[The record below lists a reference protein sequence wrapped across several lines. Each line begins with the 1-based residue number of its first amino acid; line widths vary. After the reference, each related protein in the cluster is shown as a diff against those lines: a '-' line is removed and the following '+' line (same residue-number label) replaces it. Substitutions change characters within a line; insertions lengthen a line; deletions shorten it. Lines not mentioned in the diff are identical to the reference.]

1 MSLLLPVTAAL
12 LVTAQI
18 PLATQIQLP
27 TGETVEVAADHVV
40 IEPDRQ
46 LLTASGHTEL
56 RTAEVVLRADEVTYD
71 QQAQTARAAGS
82 VMFISG
88 LFAAVADEVVVDL
101 KSNEANVKGGL
112 FMQKRGVTP
121 EALRAA
127 ETPQQLRQM
136 GETPVLISGTRIK
149 RTGPNG
155 FMVDDLAFTPCECGP
170 GEPSWRVEASDASVE
185 MGERAILKWPVVY
198 VHSVPVFALPWL
210 YIPLAERRSGLLVPR
225 PTLSGL
231 SGFGIEQPVYLTLGR
246 SYDVTFTPG
255 YYTGGG
261 TEEHVLGDVT
271 RREPRYNGIRG
282 PRLLTEFRYVPS
294 EQTRGRAT
302 LGLIYDLHPIRDPRS
317 NFFFRVGNVG
327 NAEAVTDPRGWRGEA
342 SWQHT
347 QDLGNGFFNRVDAAF
362 VSDGFYTR
370 DITADIVA
378 RELQYLRSTAV
389 AYHRGPDHYAGLDV
403 SLRQDIRWGFQY
415 LREDRV
421 PAATDPTQPVLPGPS
436 TFHKLP
442 SLTFSL
448 PERRLA
454 GRWAAGMR
462 IELTRLSPLTRTF
475 GDEGDDG
482 LFNGGGCLGIDPKQD
497 ILVLLNP
504 PCRTYLLPDG
514 RQAAE
519 PDPTQSNDVFDSAD
533 REARTRLDFSPRLT
547 TAFGLGPFMRLT
559 PALALRQD
567 FYLGEVS
574 GRFAQRGYPMVDLV
588 LDSELARVFQ
598 SRTSSYRHA
607 LIPSVQLRY
616 VPGVWGGVPSPGASP
631 ELPAQIYDEVDAALP
646 LGPGGQGQGFLH
658 AVVELTQALQ
668 LKEGDQRREVLRLRL
683 GQGFDLSRH
692 APMFGTRPAEG
703 QDGSVL
709 RDAYARLSASTS
721 VLTAGGQ
728 IRYDPN
734 TQKISQF
741 SLDTTIANTHGEALY
756 VRYDD
761 LLAEGS
767 DRMRR
772 GIDALVGPTADSQ
785 ARAQLLVAGAR
796 MSLGIGLGMRYEAFV
811 QPLARMQSPLAQ
823 QVLGVSYGPA
833 CDCWRIEGVAT
844 LRRGQKPD
852 FGFNLSVA
860 GVGAFGSG
868 G

>member
-27 TGETVEVAADHVV
+27 TGETVELAADHVV

-71 QQAQTARAAGS
+71 QQAQTARAAGG

-149 RTGPNG
+149 RNGPNG
-155 FMVDDLAFTPCECGP
+155 FIVDDLAFTPCECGP
-170 GEPSWRVEASDASVE
+170 GEPSWRVEASDATVE
-185 MGERAILKWPVVY
+185 MGERAVLKWPVVY

-210 YIPLAERRSGLLVPR
+210 YIPLAERRSGLLIPR

-231 SGFGIEQPVYLTLGR
+231 SGFGIEQPVFLTLGR
-246 SYDVTFTPG
+246 SYDLTFTPG

-261 TEEHVLGDVT
+261 TEEHRLSDAVT

-294 EQTRGRAT
+294 HQTRGRAT
-302 LGLIYDLHPIRDPRS
+302 LGVVYDLHPIRDPRS
-317 NFFFRVGNVG
+317 SVFFRTGPE
-327 NAEAVTDPRGWRGEA
+327 AQAVTDARGLRGEA

-347 QDLGNGFFNRVDAAF
+347 QDMGNGFYNRVDAAF

-370 DITADIVA
+370 DLTADIVA
-378 RELQYLRSTAV
+378 RENQYLRSTGV
-389 AYHRGPDHYAGLDV
+389 IYHRGEDHYAGLDV
-403 SLRQDIRWGFQY
+403 SLRQDIRWGFQF
-415 LREDRV
+415 LREDRE
-421 PAATDPTQPVLPGPS
+421 PAAVDPARPILPGPF
-436 TFHKLP
+436 TIHKLP
-442 SLTFSL
+442 AFTFAL

-454 GRWAAGMR
+454 GRWAAGLR
-462 IELTRLSPLTRTF
+462 IELTRLSPFTRAF
-475 GDEGDDG
+475 GDEGADG
-482 LFNGGGCLGIDPKQD
+482 LFNADRT
-497 ILVLLNP
+497 LVGTP
-504 PCRTYLLPDG
+504 PDG
-514 RQAAE
+514 QPI
-519 PDPTQSNDVFDSAD
+519 PDPTQGNGDFDAAD
-533 REARTRLDFSPRLT
+533 REARTRLDFFPRMT
-547 TAFGLGPFMRLT
+547 TSFGLGPFMRLT

-567 FYLGEVS
+567 LYLGEVS
-574 GRFAQRGYPMVDLV
+574 GRFGQRGYPMADLV
-588 LDSELARVFQ
+588 LDSELARTFQ
-598 SRTSSYRHA
+598 GRTSTYRHT
-607 LIPSVQLRY
+607 LMPSVRLRY
-616 VPGVWGGVPSPGASP
+616 VPVVWGGVPSPGASP
-631 ELPAQIYDEVDAALP
+631 ELPPQLYDEVDAALD
-646 LGPGGQGQGFLH
+646 LGPEGQRRGFLH

-668 LKEGDQRREVLRLRL
+668 IKQGDQRREVLRLRL
-683 GQGFDLSRH
+683 GQGFDVSRH
-692 APMFGTRPAEG
+692 APMLGTPPAEG
-703 QDGSVL
+703 QDGPVL
-709 RDAYARLSASTS
+709 RDAFARLTASAG
-721 VLTAGGQ
+721 VLNAGALA
-728 IRYDPN
+728 RYDPN
-734 TQKISQF
+734 TQQIAQF
-741 SLDTTIANTHGEALY
+741 SVDTSIDNGQGEALY

-767 DRMRR
+767 DQLRR
-772 GIDALVGPTADSQ
+772 GIDALVGPAAESQ
-785 ARAQLLVAGAR
+785 TRAQLLVAGAR
-796 MSLGIGLGMRYEAFV
+796 MSLGIGLGLRYEAIV
-811 QPLARMQSPLAQ
+811 QPLVRTQSPLAQ

-844 LRRGQKPD
+844 LRRGLKPD

>member
-27 TGETVEVAADHVV
+27 TGETVEVAADYVV
-40 IEPDRQ
+40 FEPDRQ
-46 LLTASGHTEL
+46 LLTARGHTEL
-56 RTAEVVLRADEVTYD
+56 RTEEVVLRADEVTYD
-71 QQAQTARAAGS
+71 QGAQTARAAGS

-210 YIPLAERRSGLLVPR
+210 YIPLAERRSGLLIPR
-225 PTLSGL
+225 PTFSGL
-231 SGFGIEQPVYLTLGR
+231 SGFGIEQPVFLTLGR

-255 YYTGGG
+255 YYIGGG
-261 TEEHVLGDVT
+261 QETHTFSDGT
-271 RREPRYNGIRG
+271 SRQEPRYFGIRG
-282 PRLLTEFRYVPS
+282 PRLHNEFRYVPS
-294 EQTRGRAT
+294 EQTRGRLT
-302 LGLIYDLHPIRDPRS
+302 LGLVQDLQPRRDPTTGQ
-317 NFFFRVGNVG
+317 FFRVGGVES
-327 NAEAVTDPRGWRGEA
+327 AEFVNEARGLRGEA

-347 QDLGNGFFNRVDAAF
+347 QDMGNGFYNRVDAAF
-362 VSDGFYTR
+362 VSDGYYTR
-370 DITADIVA
+370 DLTADIVA
-378 RELQYLRSTAV
+378 RELQYLRSTGV
-389 AYHRGPDHYAGLDV
+389 VYHRGEDHYAGLDV
-403 SLRQDIRWGFQY
+403 SLRQDIRWAFDF
-415 LREDRV
+415 LRQDRKPEAV
-421 PAATDPTQPVLPGPS
+421 DPARPVIPGPF
-436 TFHKLP
+436 TIQKLP
-442 SLTFSL
+442 AFTFAL
-448 PERRLA
+448 PERRLV

-462 IELTRLSPLTRTF
+462 IELTRLSPLTRTS
-475 GDEGDDG
+475 GDEGEDG
-482 LFNGGGCLGIDPKQD
+482 LFNASPF
-497 ILVLLNP
+497 
-504 PCRTYLLPDG
+504 RTVIGPDGQQQFLPD
-514 RQAAE
+514 
-519 PDPTQSNDVFDSAD
+519 PLQSNSIFDAAD
-533 REARTRLDFSPRLT
+533 REARTRLDFLPRVT
-547 TAFGLGPFMRLT
+547 TSFGLGRFMRLT

-574 GRFAQRGYPMVDLV
+574 GRFAQRGYPIAELV
-588 LDSELARVFQ
+588 LDSELARTFQ
-598 SRTSSYRHA
+598 SRTSAYRHA
-607 LIPSVQLRY
+607 LLPSIHLRY

-631 ELPAQIYDEVDAALP
+631 DLPSQSYDEIDSALP
-646 LGPGGQGQGFLH
+646 LGPTGRGQGFLH

-668 LKEGDQRREVLRLRL
+668 IKQGDQRREALRLRL

-692 APMFGTRPAEG
+692 APMFDNQPAEG
-703 QDGSVL
+703 QEEPLL
-709 RDAYARLSASTS
+709 RDAYARLTASAG
-721 VLTAGGQ
+721 VLNGGALV
-728 IRYDPN
+728 RYDPN
-734 TQKISQF
+734 TQRIAQL
-741 SLDTTIANTHGEALY
+741 SLDATIDNGSGEALY

-767 DRMRR
+767 DRLRR
-772 GIDALVGPTADSQ
+772 GIDALVGPTAESQ

-796 MSLGIGLGMRYEAFV
+796 MSLGIGLGMRYEAIV
-811 QPLARMQSPLAQ
+811 QPLARTQSPLAQ

>member
-12 LVTAQI
+12 LVTAQL

-27 TGETVEVAADHVV
+27 TGETVELAADHVV

-71 QQAQTARAAGS
+71 QEGQSARASGN

-210 YIPLAERRSGLLVPR
+210 YIPLAERRSGLLIPR

-231 SGFGIEQPVYLTLGR
+231 SGFGIEQPIFLTLGR

-255 YYTGGG
+255 YYSGGG
-261 TEEHVLGDVT
+261 TENHPLPEGVI
-271 RREPRYNGIRG
+271 RREPRYFGIRG
-282 PRLLTEFRYVPS
+282 PRLHTEFRYVPS
-294 EQTRGRAT
+294 HQTRGRAT
-302 LGLIYDLHPIRDPRS
+302 LGLVYDLQPLRNPVDGS
-317 NFFFRVGNVG
+317 FFRVGGVG
-327 NAEAVTDPRGWRGEA
+327 NAEAITDARGLRGEA

-370 DITADIVA
+370 DLTADIVA

-389 AYHRGPDHYAGLDV
+389 GYHRGEDHYAGLDV
-403 SLRQDIRWGFQY
+403 SLRQDIRWGFHY
-415 LREDRV
+415 FREARV
-421 PAATDPTQPVLPGPS
+421 PAAADPNQTVLPGPFTIQKVPAF
-436 TFHKLP
+436 TFA
-442 SLTFSL
+442 L
-448 PERRLA
+448 PERLLA
-454 GRWAAGMR
+454 GRWAAGLR
-462 IELTRLSPLTRTF
+462 IEYTRLSPLTRTF

-482 LFNGGGCLGIDPKQD
+482 LFNASPF
-497 ILVLLNP
+497 
-504 PCRTYLLPDG
+504 RTITGPDG
-514 RQAAE
+514 QPQLV
-519 PDPTQSNDVFDSAD
+519 PDPAQSNGVFDSAD
-533 REARTRLDFSPRLT
+533 REARGRLDFLPRIT
-547 TAFGLGPFMRLT
+547 TSVGLGPFLRLT

-574 GRFAQRGYPMVDLV
+574 GRFAQRGYPMADLV
-588 LDSELARVFQ
+588 LDSELARIFQ
-598 SRTSSYRHA
+598 GSTSAYRHSLRPA
-607 LIPSVQLRY
+607 LHLRY
-616 VPGVWGGVPSPGASP
+616 VPTVWGGVPSPGASP
-631 ELPAQIYDEVDAALP
+631 DLPPQIYDEVDAALP
-646 LGPGGQGQGFLH
+646 VGLDGRGQGFLH
-658 AVVELTQALQ
+658 AVAEVSQALQ
-668 LKEGDQRREVLRLRL
+668 IKAGDQRREVLRLRL

-692 APMFGTRPAEG
+692 SPIFGTQPSEG
-703 QDGSVL
+703 QDGPLL
-709 RDAYARLSASTS
+709 RDAFARLTASAG
-721 VLTAGGQ
+721 VLNGGALV
-728 IRYDPN
+728 RYDPN
-734 TQKISQF
+734 TQQIAQF
-741 SLDTTIANTHGEALY
+741 SLDTSVANHHGEALY

-767 DRMRR
+767 DQLRR
-772 GIDALVGPTADSQ
+772 GIDALVGPSAESQ
-785 ARAQLLVAGAR
+785 TRAQLLVAGAR
-796 MSLGIGLGMRYEAFV
+796 MSLGIGLGMRYEAVV
-811 QPLARMQSPLAQ
+811 QPLARTQSPLAQ

-833 CDCWRIEGVAT
+833 CDCWRIEGVAS
-844 LRRGQKPD
+844 LRRGQKRPD